1 MGIINF
7 QKLKQKVKGTG
18 NTGSAGNKKNKDVVN
33 AVEGNIKEASKKSS
47 LKHNIQHKN
56 KVNADKV
63 NAGKVNAGKVNANI
77 PAKISRDSGL
87 LESKY
92 CYGCDQF
99 CVDYPFTDKEQ
110 AWCVRP
116 VLNDNGEKTP
126 GYHMVRILP
135 KHKVWQCP
143 KLKRKIMRGEDYVKH

>member
-7 QKLKQKVKGTG
+7 QKLKQKVKGAG
-18 NTGSAGNKKNKDVVN
+18 NVGSAGSAGDIKNKDAVKDAVNVVDEDSN
-33 AVEGNIKEASKKSS
+33 EALKNFPI
-47 LKHNIQHKN
+47 KHNLQHKN
-56 KVNADKV
+56 KA
-63 NAGKVNAGKVNANI
+63 NAGKANTGKANAN
-77 PAKISRDSGL
+77 ARVSVSRDSGL

-116 VLNDNGEKTP
+116 VLDNNGRKTP

-143 KLKRKIMRGEDYVKH
+143 KLK

>member
-7 QKLKQKVKGTG
+7 QKLKQKVKGG
-18 NTGSAGNKKNKDVVN
+18 GSAGNAGSAGNIKNKNSVN
-33 AVEGNIKEASKKSS
+33 DVEGNSKKALKKSP
-47 LKHNIQHKN
+47 LKHNLQHKN
-56 KVNADKV
+56 KVN
-63 NAGKVNAGKVNANI
+63 NTGKVNANI
-77 PAKISRDSGL
+77 RTGVSRDSGL

-116 VLNDNGEKTP
+116 VFDNNGRKTP

-143 KLKRKIMRGEDYVKH
+143 KLK